1 MDREAW
7 WATVCGVTESD
18 MTECLSIAC
27 AIIKSVGKGREKTLE
42 TLLVGMENGSATIK
56 NSVKFPPEIKIRTT
70 I

>member
-1 MDREAW
+1 MDRGAW

-42 TLLVGMENGSATIK
+42 TLLVGMQTGEAIMR
-56 NSVKFPPEIKIRTT
+56 NSVKVPQNIKNRTP